1 MQCRRGHAY
10 WIPTSPVQAPGPQV
24 SVSSRFGDACQVSR
38 RVRRAS
44 TRPRRRRAQ
53 GPTSCHQAVGDK
65 GVHAH
70 GERPDVVGNAG
81 SLGGF
86 PRFCNGEFGCRD
98 CDVVIDAAL
107 RKACAKGRGTHPV
120 WDGCPAVGRRCYPL
134 ARPGLG
140 AVEPEEGIVLIVLH
154 FICRRRPPVS
164 AAVCGLRTPLLVGR
178 LHRYGSR

>member
-86 PRFCNGEFGCRD
+86 PRFCNGEFGCRARVGWVPRRRSEVLSSRASWPRRGRTRRRYSSD
-98 CDVVIDAAL
+98 CPSL
-107 RKACAKGRGTHPV
+107 YLSTKT
-120 WDGCPAVGRRCYPL
+120 
-134 ARPGLG
+134 AR
-140 AVEPEEGIVLIVLH
+140 
-154 FICRRRPPVS
+154 ICRRMWTPYATPRRTS
-164 AAVCGLRTPLLVGR
+164 AQIRESMSP
-178 LHRYGSR
+178 S